1 MRTRLSFIR
10 YYSPRTPA
18 RSLAGSGN
26 DGPSRRH
33 WESDPRGEETGP
45 AERGCPGQSTGKP
58 RKSPGEA
65 SEKPRESPGRTPGKP
80 RPPRGASG
88 SLGESRERTLRQ
100 NGGVRRGRGPAN
112 PGFGGAQGLI
122 QRFRAEY
129 LSNTAPK
136 RLSEGEEKARFFKFF
151 NIFLA
156 KYLHRIKIRSIFALA
171 IKERRRSLIE

>member
-26 DGPSRRH
+26 DGPRRRN

-58 RKSPGEA
+58 RGSFGKA
-65 SEKPRESPGRTPGKP
+65 LEKPRENPGKTSGN
-80 RPPRGASG
+80 PRGASG
-88 SLGESRERTLRQ
+88 SLGESRKRTLRQ
-100 NGGVRRGRGPAN
+100 NGGGRRGRGPAN

-136 RLSEGEEKARFFKFF
+136 RLSDGEGKARFFKFF
-151 NIFLA
+151 NIFLV
-156 KYLHRIKIRSIFALA
+156 KYFLCTRNQGKAP
-171 IKERRRSLIE
+171 